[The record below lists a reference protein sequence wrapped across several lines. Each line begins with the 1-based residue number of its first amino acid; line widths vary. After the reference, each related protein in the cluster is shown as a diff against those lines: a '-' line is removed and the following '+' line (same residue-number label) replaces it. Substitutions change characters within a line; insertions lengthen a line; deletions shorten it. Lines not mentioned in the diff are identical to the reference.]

1 MILNGTRV
9 LAWALLLALGG
20 ALNAQDAKQFVK
32 QAVQTELAADA
43 NDHSHWLYYD
53 TDRKPAHTVKQWVA
67 ETPKGD
73 LHRVIEENGRPL
85 SKQEQRSRMDT
96 FIHDSSAQAKQQ
108 KAGQQDDKQAEQML
122 RLLPTA
128 FIWTY
133 AGAKDNLILM
143 HFKPDP
149 NFHPPT
155 YESRVFAAMEG
166 DMAVDKTQHRIV
178 SLKGRM
184 IREVK
189 FGYGLFG
196 ELDAGGTFNVER
208 RQTGHNIWQIVETHI
223 HIHGHALIFKNISD
237 QEDEE
242 KTKLKQLPGNL
253 SLQSAESDLLAQGQ

>member
-1 MILNGTRV
+1 M
-9 LAWALLLALGG
+9 LAWALVLTPFST
-20 ALNAQDAKQFVK
+20 LNAQDAKQLVK

-43 NDHSHWLYYD
+43 ADHSHWLYYD
-53 TDRKPAHTVKQWVA
+53 MDRKPDHTIKQWVA
-67 ETPKGD
+67 ETSRGD
-73 LHRVIEENGRPL
+73 LHRVMEENGRPL
-85 SKQEQRSRMDT
+85 NRQEQRSRMDS
-96 FIHDSSAQAKQQ
+96 FIHDSSAQVKQQ
-108 KAGQQDDKQAEQML
+108 KAGQHDDQQAEEML
-122 RLLPTA
+122 RLLPAA
-128 FIWTY
+128 FIWTNS
-133 AGAKDNLILM
+133 GTKDNLILL

-166 DMAVDKTQHRIV
+166 DMAVDKTQFRIV

-184 IREVK
+184 IRQVK

-208 RQTGHNIWQIVETHI
+208 RQTGHNIWQIVETHV

-242 KTKLKQLPGNL
+242 KTQLKQLPGNV